1 MKIGRQP
8 NTIKINVDGEILQQV
23 EELKYLG
30 SILTS
35 SGYSEK
41 DIRVRI
47 GMAQSAFDKLKNYSQ
62 EN

>member
-30 SILTS
+30 SILHHLDTQ
-35 SGYSEK
+35 K
-41 DIRVRI
+41 RI
-47 GMAQSAFDKLKNYSQ
+47 SVL
-62 EN
+62 E